1 MLLTHFMLRHKI
13 RLACVIL
20 LFMAGMG
27 IVGCGSSKVL
37 PETHH
42 EPSVEKWIG
51 KTKQQLLQALGPPTQ
66 QLALSTGE
74 STLLWEKKEGCRISF
89 NIDKQGRVD
98 SGHDTC
104 PTGASQA
111 QPKK

>member
-1 MLLTHFMLRHKI
+1 MWNQRNRLT
-13 RLACVIL
+13 CVIL
-20 LFMAGMG
+20 LSMAAMG
-27 IVGCGSSKVL
+27 LVGCGSSKVL

-42 EPSVEKWIG
+42 EPSVEKWVG
-51 KTKQQLLQALGPPTQ
+51 KTKQQLVQALGPPTQ
-66 QLALSTGE
+66 DLALSTGE
-74 STLLWEKKEGCRISF
+74 STLLWEKKAGCRISF
-89 NIDKQGRVD
+89 NLDKQGRVD

>member
-1 MLLTHFMLRHKI
+1 MLKHKI
-13 RLACVIL
+13 PLACIIL
-20 LFMAGMG
+20 VSMAGMG
-27 IVGCGSSKVL
+27 LVGCGSSKVL

-42 EPSVEKWIG
+42 EPSVEKWVG

-66 QLALSTGE
+66 QLALSSGE

-89 NIDKQGRVD
+89 NIDKHGKVD

-104 PTGASQA
+104 ASEASDTQPT
-111 QPKK
+111 K